1 MNHPAY
7 GPMEVVSYE
16 RVTHAD
22 TAPQGKQPS
31 FAVYQG
37 NTPVN
42 YEVNRDA
49 TTLVSFGP
57 APVIGDQVWDVA
69 GGTPVDKYGNLY
81 LSSGE
86 GVTVI
91 SPTDEGYSSN
101 GTIPEANVIT
111 PYPTN
116 PAGLTIDASGEPTI
130 LIKDVAPGGAPNGK
144 TLEYIWNGSTF
155 VLKK

>member
-16 RVTHAD
+16 RVMHAD

-69 GGTPVDKYGNLY
+69 GNTPVDTHGNLY
-81 LSSGE
+81 LSSSK

-130 LIKDVAPGGAPNGK
+130 LVKDVAPGGAPNGK
-144 TLEYIWNGSTF
+144 TLKYVWNGSTF